1 MDDNKAWLD
10 DSSESSNNGV
20 QFNTATGSSNAVNPA
35 SVRRDA
41 YQDSD
46 VGSNAS
52 ESAFD
57 DFSTQLAVPQNTYND
72 HSHAPARTAT
82 GATALAAGTA
92 GAPAPIPAAATARPS
107 APAMKPKKF
116 VSSPLKDAS
125 AFDGPDQTIDVS
137 IPAGATSLEAS
148 SELATIKPPL
158 SYALSGSLSRRNGE
172 PAVRTNLGNTKA
184 IMAMLSEMWI
194 FNMFFLFA
202 GMYFMTFY
210 LGKLQAYDDYIL
222 WNPGCYWKIG
232 WLLPLPYTLICLFG
246 LILPYRTPKFLDY
259 AREGI
264 KKRRLDNLYIVTV
277 TKGDNREA
285 VYRAWQAHKHLE
297 AFHPSVRVHV
307 LTDEPYFFE
316 GINCYTCPKNFTTG
330 NSKYKAR
337 ALEWY
342 RQTMRYTE
350 HDWILHLD
358 EESVIDDE
366 SVKRILEFIWY
377 EKDYHFGQGVI
388 LYNQYRYWSNWIFT
402 VGDAIR
408 VGDDLARFHLQFT
421 YFHRPIFGAHGSFL
435 LTNGLVE
442 NAVTWDLGSLTEDY
456 QFAMKAWDRG
466 FRCGKVCA
474 LVREQSPLDIMGF
487 MKQRRRWFVGI
498 RRLPN
503 FLPKLWAFFWALG
516 IFSLYCTIAS
526 IPLGFVYK
534 YTTPRWFGFL
544 KDLSFVTF
552 VYLYVLGIFIQDVD
566 KGVNPLLVLLR
577 IPVTMVVQYICVVM
591 EGCAVMYGILFPPA
605 DFDVIKK

>member
-1 MDDNKAWLD
+1 MSSAWDDD
-10 DSSESSNNGV
+10 GSEMSGQGV
-20 QFNTATGSSNAVNPA
+20 QFNTATGAVTGVAAAAPGLSPQPA
-35 SVRRDA
+35 TETVAEEGVEVDFA
-41 YQDSD
+41 DSEVGTS
-46 VGSNAS
+46 VGSP
-52 ESAFD
+52 FV
-57 DFSTQLAVPQNTYND
+57 FSRREEEDV
-72 HSHAPARTAT
+72 RV
-82 GATALAAGTA
+82 AG
-92 GAPAPIPAAATARPS
+92 PVAAAAPPKAVVAPS
-107 APAMKPKKF
+107 SQQHKKF
-116 VSSPLKDAS
+116 VSSPLKDSS
-125 AFDGPDQTIDVS
+125 AYDIHPDSVQPPPQPIP
-137 IPAGATSLEAS
+137 IPANAQ
-148 SELATIKPPL
+148 SELKPGA
-158 SYALSGSLSRRNGE
+158 SYAFTQSLSRNKNGQ
-172 PAVRTNLGNTKA
+172 PPIRTNIGNTKA
-184 IMAMLSEMWI
+184 VMALLSEFWI
-194 FNMFFLFA
+194 FNMFFLFGA
-202 GMYFMTFY
+202 MYFMTFY
-210 LGKLQAYDDYIL
+210 LGKLQSYDDYEL
-222 WNPGCYWKIG
+222 WNVGCYWKIG

-285 VYRAWQAHKHLE
+285 VYRAWQAHRHLE
-297 AFHPSVRVHV
+297 AFHPAVRVHV

-316 GINCYTCPKNFTTG
+316 GINCYTCPRAFTTG

-342 RQTMRYTE
+342 RQTMRFTE

-388 LYNQYRYWSNWIFT
+388 LYNQYRYWTNWVYT
-402 VGDAIR
+402 VADAIR
-408 VGDDLARFHLQFT
+408 VGDDLARFHLQYTF
-421 YFHRPIFGAHGSFL
+421 FHRPIFGAHGSFL

-474 LVREQSPLDIMGF
+474 LVREQSPMDIMGF

-516 IFSLYCTIAS
+516 IISLYCTIAS

-552 VYLYVLGIFIQDVD
+552 VYLYILGIFVQDID
-566 KGVNPLLVLLR
+566 KGVNPLIVFLR
-577 IPVTMVVQYICVVM
+577 IPATMVIQYICVVM